1 MANEAAMLYEL
12 SLPVPFTCADGTGI
26 EKGTLLKLSDPMTV
40 AAATADNDLFIG
52 VAAEEKIASSGITK
66 IAVYL
71 TGIARMKSDA
81 TGFVVGTDLVIKGTN
96 LVGTYT
102 TLDDEKGYV
111 VGKALET
118 AAASDTALVLFG
130 LR

>member
-1 MANEAAMLYEL
+1 MANEAVMLFEL
-12 SLPVPFTCADGTGI
+12 SLPVPFTCADNAGI
-26 EKGTLLKLSDPMTV
+26 EKGTLLKLADPFTV

-52 VAAEEKIASSGITK
+52 VAAEEKVANDGKTTIP
-66 IAVYL
+66 VYL
-71 TGIARMKSDA
+71 TGIAKMTDSGSGI
-81 TGFVVGTDLVIKGTN
+81 TVGTDVVIKGTN
-96 LVGTYT
+96 TVGTYT

-118 AAASDTALVLFG
+118 CTASQTLLVLFG

>member
-1 MANEAAMLYEL
+1 MANEAVMLFQWM
-12 SLPVPFTCADGTGI
+12 PPIDFTCADGTGI

-52 VAAEEKIASSGITK
+52 IAAEEKVANSGITK
-66 IAVYL
+66 IAVHIM
-71 TGIARMKSDA
+71 GIARMKDSGSGI
-81 TGFVVGTDLVIKGTN
+81 TVGTDVVVKGTN
-96 LVGTYT
+96 TIGTYT

-118 AAASDTALVLFG
+118 AAASDTLLVLFG